1 MLDEGGDSMSI
12 AEALI
17 TAEEFAEMPDDRY
30 TELVEGR
37 IIELP
42 PPNLLHGRICY
53 LVAKILGS
61 HVDPHDLGTIFMND
75 AGIITR
81 RNPDSVRG
89 ADVAYF
95 SFARLPRGPIPQRYS
110 DIAPEIIFEVRSP
123 SDRWRKVEKKVAEYL
138 HLGALV
144 VCVLD
149 PKPRSARLYYPN
161 QPARILGPDDELTF
175 PEILPG
181 FVAVVRTFFE

>member
-1 MLDEGGDSMSI
+1 MSI

-17 TAEEFAEMPDDRY
+17 TAEEFAEMPDDGRY
-30 TELVEGR
+30 LELVEGR

-42 PPNLLHGRICY
+42 PPKRPHGKVCFQ
-53 LVAKILGS
+53 AAWILGQ
-61 HVDPHDLGTIFMND
+61 HVKVHDLGTILIND
-75 AGIITR
+75 SGIITR

-95 SFARLPRGPIPQRYS
+95 SWARLPRGPIPDSYS
-110 DIAPEIIFEVRSP
+110 DVAPEIIFEVRSP
-123 SDRWRKVEKKVAEYL
+123 GNRWRDINAKVAEYIN
-138 HLGALV
+138 LGTLA

-149 PKPRSARLYYPN
+149 PKPRKIRLYRPDR
-161 QPARILGPDDELTF
+161 QSRILEPDDELTF

-181 FVAVVRTFFE
+181 FVAVVRSFFE

>member
-1 MLDEGGDSMSI
+1 MSI

-17 TAEEFAEMPDDRY
+17 TAEEFAEMPDDGRM

-42 PPNLLHGRICY
+42 PPKRRHGKICSQIAW
-53 LVAKILGS
+53 VVTS
-61 HVDPHDLGTIFMND
+61 HVRAHDLGTVLIND
-75 AGIITR
+75 TGIITR

-89 ADVAYF
+89 ADVAFF
-95 SFARLPRGPIPQRYS
+95 SYERLPRGPAPDSYS
-110 DIAPEIIFEVRSP
+110 DVAPELIFEVRSS
-123 SDRWRKVEKKVAEYL
+123 SDRWRDVEKKVAEYIN
-138 HLGALV
+138 LGALV

-149 PKPRSARLYYPN
+149 PKPRSARLYYPG

-181 FVAVVRTFFE
+181 FLTVVRTFFE